1 MKNIFALLFL
11 SVCLASI
18 PSQSFANS
26 LNDTITDKQCVQL
39 SQIATHALFQSYY
52 NVPEKETQ
60 KMADKFQHT
69 KMKQEVL
76 HAIRLAYQKGPITDP
91 KEVVDLSKQYKKE
104 VYLTCHDLW
113 QITPKKK

>member
-1 MKNIFALLFL
+1 MKNVFAPLFL
-11 SVCLASI
+11 GTYLASI
-18 PSQSFANS
+18 TPATFANS

-39 SQIATHALFQSYY
+39 SQIAIHALFQSYY

-91 KEVVDLSKQYKKE
+91 KEIVDLSKQYKKE

-113 QITPKKK
+113 QIPPKKK